1 MSDTQNTE
9 WVQVE
14 DWSTIA
20 KGTRVKATRANGDE
34 LSFIASYAGKSSIGN
49 EEGSVSLDAPYEGWS
64 LFIEKPKVQLPTTPG
79 YYFDKDGD
87 PWKLWAETEDTAQH
101 WRCGDDY
108 MDATDARGFAPF
120 TLLRPVAEVA
130 AEVLAEAHS
139 AIEGS
144 LAAPHS
150 ALAAIA
156 AKWATK

>member
-1 MSDTQNTE
+1 MGWDFNSDTSLEALAAWEAYRELPLNTS
-9 WVQVE
+9 WV
-14 DWSTIA
+14 
-20 KGTRVKATRANGDE
+20 GATEQDA
-34 LSFIASYAGKSSIGN
+34 FTAGF
-49 EEGSVSLDAPYEGWS
+49 DAAMLPR
-64 LFIEKPKVQLPTTPG
+64 IEKPKVQLPTTPG

>member
-79 YYFDKDGD
+79 HYLDRTGD
-87 PWKLWAETEDTAQH
+87 H
-101 WRCGDDY
+101 WRLFPTGDWRFPSDDRY
-108 MDATDARGFAPF
+108 DDRAIQFAPF